1 MAHQDSS
8 DARPSDVRFRS
19 RDEAGRLLAARLGH
33 LRLLDP
39 VVLALPRGGVPVAL
53 PIAVALEAP
62 LDPVLVRRIGAPGYE
77 SCGIGAVVDGR
88 RPTAL
93 IDEDAVARLGLPPER
108 VAEARERELR
118 EVERRRQIY
127 LRGRR
132 PMSLQDRSLIV
143 VADGATAGN
152 ALQVVLRALA
162 TAPARLVALAV
173 PALPADTAE
182 RLRWMCDETAFLAAP
197 PHCPPP
203 EELYLD
209 AGQPSDAAVITMLD
223 RMSEWRRSA

>member
-1 MAHQDSS
+1 MAHRESS
-8 DARPSDVRFRS
+8 DIRFRS
-19 RDEAGRLLAARLGH
+19 RDEAGRLLAARLQH
-33 LRLLDP
+33 LRVLDP
-39 VVLALPRGGVPVAL
+39 VVLALPRGGIAVGL
-53 PIAVALEAP
+53 PIAVGLEAP

-77 SCGIGAVVDGR
+77 ACGIGAVVDGR
-88 RPTAL
+88 RPTAI
-93 IDEDAVARLGLPPER
+93 IDEDAVARLRLPPHR

-132 PMSLQDRSLIV
+132 PVPLQDRSVIL

-152 ALQVVLRALA
+152 TLRVVLRALA
-162 TAPARLVALAV
+162 TAPARMVALAV
-173 PALPADTAE
+173 PALPADTAG
-182 RLRWMCDETAFLAAP
+182 RLRWMCDEAAFLATP
-197 PHCPPP
+197 PSCPPP

-209 AGQPSDAAVITMLD
+209 AGEPSDAAVITMLD